1 MAASRMYMIAHE
13 LSRRSL
19 AAAKLNG
26 RPSDSGRFLRIN
38 DVIATV
44 GLSRA
49 TIYRLIDAG
58 DFPASTSLTIRC
70 VGWWDREVSD
80 WLIARRSR
88 GSASR

>member
-1 MAASRMYMIAHE
+1 MNMISTE
-13 LSRRSL
+13 LSRRNL
-19 AAAKLNG
+19 AAAKLDG

-58 DFPASTSLTIRC
+58 DFPTSTALTKRC
-70 VGWWDREVSD
+70 VGWWEGEVCD
-80 WLIARRSR
+80 WVNARRA
-88 GSASR
+88 GSPRTQ

>member
-1 MAASRMYMIAHE
+1 MNMIATD

-19 AAAKLNG
+19 AADKLDG

-38 DVIATV
+38 DVVATV

-58 DFPASTSLTIRC
+58 EFPTSTALTKRC
-70 VGWWDREVSD
+70 VGWWEEEVCG
-80 WLIARRSR
+80 WVNARRS
-88 GSASR
+88 GASRTQ

>member
-1 MAASRMYMIAHE
+1 MNTMPSE

-19 AAAKLNG
+19 ASDKMNG

-49 TIYRLIDAG
+49 TIYRLMDAG
-58 DFPASTSLTIRC
+58 DFPKSKALTKRC
-70 VGWWDREVSD
+70 VGWWEAEVSK
-80 WLIARRSR
+80 WVAARLADAFDT
-88 GSASR
+88 G

>member
-1 MAASRMYMIAHE
+1 MIATE
-13 LSRRSL
+13 SSRRGL
-19 AAAKLNG
+19 AADKLDG

-58 DFPASTSLTIRC
+58 DFPTSTALTKRC
-70 VGWWDREVSD
+70 VGWWEAEVCD
-80 WLIARRSR
+80 WVDARRA
-88 GSASR
+88 GASRTQ